1 MEPGPQDD
9 EIFSKIPVRFYDRMI
24 RDIPATTWIRILAS
38 NPILKKEVLEGFSLQ
53 PGKFSRMLHQPR
65 IMGRIRR
72 KLQKDKIF
80 LEEMLH
86 EWKEEQSAI
95 VSYLAMFDCD
105 FIAKNLLKI
114 KDLVGPA
121 RLCLGL
127 YSLGLS
133 GRQWAADAIMED
145 DFWSE
150 PATASL
156 FDLLVPTLTVWGEFI
171 EKNPGL
177 SKGFLES
184 TQGAGFLF
192 DMEEDQTGQRT
203 GRDPESKE
211 PFRKVEKKLQKTQL
225 ELIRAGEQLNSL
237 RKENEGLR
245 KKIREC
251 ETEFENKLSES
262 LNQRRREWFERYQYL
277 DREGAGKEA
286 ERLESLLQ
294 RTRRA
299 LELQKRA
306 DEEYGLVSDIRTKL
320 LEIDLSLDHIEAV
333 YASSLVVHKEVEKVK
348 GALVTEKNRLL
359 RLPGIRKVIG
369 PHHEGGSEIVARIN
383 LIDPIAVN
391 LPKISKLLKMAG
403 TLSEIGLVSDPAQVE
418 EAVRHKKRQILERL
432 YSQFEPG
439 REERV
444 PEDRFRHL
452 EDFISAGQSRRY
464 DVFID
469 GYNVLLR
476 VHGAGGHFS
485 RMDFTQ
491 FREQFIEAVAAKSR
505 YFAKVYLV
513 FDGVE
518 DSRDV
523 QANVEIIYTDKT
535 KSSADA
541 VIMERITAR
550 KDKNILL
557 VTGDEEIISS
567 VQNRIFALIDVVAF
581 YMFLFD

>member
-1 MEPGPQDD
+1 MEPGPRDD
-9 EIFSKIPVRFYDRMI
+9 EIFSKIPARFCDRMI
-24 RDIPATTWIRILAS
+24 MDIPTATWTRVLAS

-53 PGKFSRMLHQPR
+53 PGKFSKMLHQPR
-65 IMGRIRR
+65 IMGRLRR
-72 KLQKDKIF
+72 RLQTDKTF
-80 LEEMLH
+80 LEKMLA

-95 VSYLAMFDCD
+95 VSYLAMLDTD
-105 FIAKNLLKI
+105 FIAKNRWKIRALL
-114 KDLVGPA
+114 GPE
-121 RLCLGL
+121 RFCLGL
-127 YSLGLS
+127 YSLGLLS
-133 GRQWAADAIMED
+133 RQWAADEVQED
-145 DFWSE
+145 DDRTG
-150 PATASL
+150 PPDVGL
-156 FDLLVPTLTVWGEFI
+156 FDLLAPTLHVWGGFI
-171 EKNPGL
+171 EKNPDL
-177 SKGFLES
+177 SKRFLES

-192 DMEEDQTGQRT
+192 DMEEDQTGQRAV
-203 GRDPESKE
+203 RDSELKE
-211 PFRKVEKKLQKTQL
+211 PFRKVEKKLQKTQV

-237 RKENEGLR
+237 RRENESLR

-277 DREGAGKEA
+277 DKEGAGKEA
-286 ERLESLLQ
+286 ERLESTLQ

-306 DEEYGLVSDIRTKL
+306 DEEYGLISDIRTKL

-348 GALVTEKNRLL
+348 EALVSEKNRLL
-359 RLPGIRKVIG
+359 KLPGIRKVIG
-369 PHHEGGSEIVARIN
+369 SHHAGESQIIARIN
-383 LIDPIAVN
+383 LLDPIPAN
-391 LPKISKLLKMAG
+391 LPKINKLLKMVG

-439 REERV
+439 REERP
-444 PEDRFRHL
+444 PEARFRHL
-452 EDFISAGQSRRY
+452 EDFIGAGQSMRY
-464 DVFID
+464 DLFID

-476 VHGAGGHFS
+476 VHGGGEHFP

-505 YFAKVYLV
+505 YFAQVCLV

-523 QANVEIIYTDKT
+523 QANVQIIYTDKT

-541 VIMERITAR
+541 VIIERISAR

-557 VTGDEEIISS
+557 VTGDEGIISS
-567 VQNRIFALIDVVAF
+567 VQDKIFALIDVVAF
-581 YMFLFD
+581 YMFLFE

>member
-1 MEPGPQDD
+1 MESGPQDD
-9 EIFSKIPVRFYDRMI
+9 EILSKLPALFYEQVI
-24 RDIPATTWIRILAS
+24 RDIPATAWVRILAS
-38 NPILKKEVLEGFSLQ
+38 DPILKKGVLEGFS
-53 PGKFSRMLHQPR
+53 HQPAKLSKMIYQPA
-65 IMGRIRR
+65 IMSRLRSEIQANRT
-72 KLQKDKIF
+72 LFEQIVA
-80 LEEMLH
+80 
-86 EWKEEQSAI
+86 EWKDEQSAT
-95 VSYLAMFDCD
+95 VSYLAMLDCD
-105 FIAKNLLKI
+105 FIAENLLKI

-121 RLCLGL
+121 RFCIGL
-127 YSLGLS
+127 YSLGLL
-133 GRQWAADAIMED
+133 GRQWAADAIKED
-145 DFWSE
+145 DFWSK
-150 PATASL
+150 PPTASL

-171 EKNPGL
+171 EKHPDL
-177 SKGFLES
+177 SERFLES
-184 TQGAGFLF
+184 KEGSGFIF
-192 DMEEDQTGQRT
+192 DMEEEQTGQKA

-237 RKENEGLR
+237 RKENEIFR

-251 ETEFENKLSES
+251 ETEFENKLRES

-277 DREGAGKEA
+277 DKEGAGKEA
-286 ERLESLLQ
+286 ERLETVLH

-299 LELQKRA
+299 LELQERA
-306 DEEYGLVSDIRTKL
+306 DEEYGLISDIRKKL

-333 YASSLVVHKEVEKVK
+333 YANSLVVHKEVEKVK
-348 GALVTEKNRLL
+348 EALLSEKNRLL
-359 RLPGIRKVIG
+359 NLPGIRKVIG
-369 PHHEGGSEIVARIN
+369 ARQEGESEIVARIN
-383 LIDPIAVN
+383 LLDPIAVN
-391 LPKISKLLKMAG
+391 LPKINKLLKMAG
-403 TLSEIGLVSDPAQVE
+403 TLSEIGLVSHPALVE

-439 REERV
+439 REERA
-444 PEDRFRHL
+444 PETQFRYI
-452 EDFISAGQSRRY
+452 EEFISSGQSSSY
-464 DVFID
+464 DLFID

-476 VHGAGGHFS
+476 VYGAEEHFS

-523 QANVEIIYTDKT
+523 QANVQIIYTDKT

-541 VIMERITAR
+541 FIMERITAR

-557 VTGDEEIISS
+557 VTRDEGIISA
-567 VQNRIFALIDVVAF
+567 VQERIFALIDVVAF
-581 YMFLFD
+581 YMFIFE